1 MIMKVDISWDEL
13 DNDTVL
19 TEEEH
24 TEKQPTAPNNE
35 KSGTQHL
42 DSHGDHDSNHKRIR
56 VDDKKIINCRADLN
70 QLVPFKYDWA
80 WNKYL
85 SGCANH
91 WMPNEVNMTADIALW
106 KSDKLSEDE
115 RTIIKRSLGF
125 PMTLSVKVLVL
136 LH

>member
-91 WMPNEVNMTADIALW
+91 WMPNEVNPWQKESYTNEVKPWQTEFYNADPKYDQLQDA
-106 KSDKLSEDE
+106 
-115 RTIIKRSLGF
+115 
-125 PMTLSVKVLVL
+125 
-136 LH
+136 